1 MSDLKITDV
10 RVFVP
15 AKDFSL
21 SKAFYESLGWTVTW
35 GDESLALLQVAGQR
49 FYLQNYYAKEW
60 AENFMLH
67 VTVADAQVCYERV
80 ASLVESKKFPGV
92 RVREPKQE
100 AYGALV
106 TYVWDP
112 SGVLLHLAQW
122 NGP

>member
-1 MSDLKITDV
+1 MTDLEITDV

-15 AKDFSL
+15 AKDFSM
-21 SKAFYESLGWTVTW
+21 SKSFYESLGWTVKW
-35 GDESLALLQVAGQR
+35 GDGNLALLEVADQR

-67 VTVADAQVCYERV
+67 VTVADAQACYDRV
-80 ASLVESKKFPGV
+80 ASLVESNTFPDV
-92 RVREPKQE
+92 RVTAPKQE
-100 AYGALV
+100 SYGALV

-122 NGP
+122 NGA